1 MPLPYVKD
9 HKERSRLLRHNM
21 TPAER
26 ALWGRIRR
34 KQIHGVQ
41 FYRQKPIGPY
51 VADFYCARAQL
62 VIEIDGGQ
70 HWEPGHAVRDRQ
82 RDAEMAQLGL
92 MVVRYSNREVMNQL
106 DLVVEQVY
114 SVVEQRLSEIGAE
127 GGSSSPL

>member
-1 MPLPYVKD
+1 MPLPYIKD
-9 HKERSRLLRHNM
+9 HKERSRILRNNM

-26 ALWGRIRR
+26 ALWQRIRR

-51 VADFYCARAQL
+51 VVDFYCAKAQL
-62 VIEIDGGQ
+62 VVEVDGGQ
-70 HWEPGHAVRDRQ
+70 HWEPGHAAQDRQ

-92 MVVRYSNREVMNQL
+92 AVLRYSNREIMSQL
-106 DLVVEQVY
+106 DLVVEHIH
-114 SVVEQRLSEIGAE
+114 SVVGERLTEAGRG